1 MTVEAK
7 MSLAMSTTASRWA
20 TSRSMGRS
28 IKALSTLLAR
38 NRLASVALRTS
49 NGSRLRSLPFSSSRS
64 KAYRKGWP
72 GQQALAPDMKS
83 EVLWSRVNDATPC
96 CVGYCVGPPNRIEL
110 VEKGGDVELGGVD
123 RDAEPAS
130 DHFV

>member
-1 MTVEAK
+1 
-7 MSLAMSTTASRWA
+7 
-20 TSRSMGRS
+20 MGRS

-38 NRLASVALRTS
+38 NWLASVALRTS

-83 EVLWSRVNDATPC
+83 EVLWSQVNDATPC
-96 CVGYCVGPPNRIEL
+96 CVGYCIGPPNRIEL
-110 VEKGGDVELGGVD
+110 VEKGGDVELGSVD
-123 RDAEPAS
+123 RDAKPAG